1 MREGRFREFLAKI
14 ESRADLTH
22 VFLVTNSDSAFHD
35 MQGDLPEHIVA
46 VQLYKNYLDNFKINT
61 QRR

>member
-14 ESRADLTH
+14 EDRTDLTH
-22 VFLVTNSDSAFHD
+22 VFLVTNSDSAYHE
-35 MQGDLPEHIVA
+35 MRSDLPEHIEV
-46 VQLYKNYLDNFKINT
+46 VQLYKNYLENFKINT